1 MNENASSKLGGNCS
15 IIVGIFNVLVGITY
29 LLLPPEYKA
38 GADFAKAFPAFMQ
51 NPTPLMIFYWELAL
65 TPIVAIAAVFAI
77 SEQVRKANKEWVRWT
92 SNLAVIGFSVTAI
105 SYFRAIALQPKIAAA
120 YVAGDASTR
129 AALVAPGGIGWYHLD
144 PYGWFG
150 WGAVGF
156 WILVVCLLALR
167 SKTLPKALAGVGII
181 TTIGAWLVVAGFVL
195 NIEMLVAMA
204 SVLGGII
211 FGTIWY
217 VWNGIILR
225 RMSK

>member
-1 MNENASSKLGGNCS
+1 MSENSLSKLGGNCS
-15 IIVGIFNVLVGITY
+15 LIVGVFNVLVGITY
-29 LLLPPEYKA
+29 LLLAPEYKA
-38 GADFAKAFPAFMQ
+38 GSDFARLFPAFVQ

-65 TPIVAIAAVFAI
+65 TPIFGIAAVLAI
-77 SEQVRKANKEWVRWT
+77 SEQVRKVNEEWVRWT
-92 SNLAVIGFSVTAI
+92 SNLAILGFSVTAI

-120 YVAGDASTR
+120 YVAGDASTK

-156 WILVVCLLALR
+156 WILVVCLLAFR
-167 SKTLPKALAGVGII
+167 SKALPRALAVVGMI

-195 NIEMLVAMA
+195 NIEMLVAIA

-217 VWNGIILR
+217 VWNGVRLLR
-225 RMSK
+225 AD